1 MIYLFIGQ
9 PGSGKTTMAK
19 MLQMYLGHHMFHID
33 GDKMRKLFPNT
44 DYTKEGRVRNIEKA
58 FDVARYLVSENKSV
72 IISMVAPYRELRET
86 LKQDCNV
93 KEIYLYTT
101 KKRGRETYF
110 AEDFEKPL
118 EDFISI
124 CTDGEP
130 RETFREI
137 KKVLYL

>member
-9 PGSGKTTMAK
+9 PGSGKTTMAEL
-19 MLQMYLGHHMFHID
+19 LQKYLGNHMFHID
-33 GDKMRKLFPNT
+33 GDKMRKIFPNT

-58 FDVARYLVSENKSV
+58 FDVARYLDSENKGV
-72 IISMVAPYRELRET
+72 IISMVAPYRELREG
-86 LKQDCNV
+86 LKRDCNV

-110 AEDFEKPL
+110 VDDFEEPL
-118 EDFISI
+118 ENFNSV

>member
-72 IISMVAPYRELRET
+72 IISMVAPYRELREA
-86 LKQDCNV
+86 LKRDCNV

-110 AEDFEKPL
+110 VDDFEEPS
-118 EDFISI
+118 ENFNSV

>member
-9 PGSGKTTMAK
+9 PGSGKTTMAE
-19 MLQMYLGHHMFHID
+19 MLQKYLGNHMFHID
-33 GDKMRKLFPNT
+33 GDKMRKIFPNT

-58 FDVARYLVSENKSV
+58 FDVARYLDSENKGV
-72 IISMVAPYRELRET
+72 IISMVAPYRELRES
-86 LKQDCNV
+86 LKRECNV
-93 KEIYLYTT
+93 KENYLYTT
-101 KKRGRETYF
+101 KERGREAYF
-110 AEDFEKPL
+110 TNDFEEPL
-118 EDFISI
+118 ENFISI

>member
-9 PGSGKTTMAK
+9 PGSGKTTMAG
-19 MLQMYLGHHMFHID
+19 MLKKYLGNHMFHID
-33 GDKMRKLFPNT
+33 GDKMRKIFPNT
-44 DYTKEGRVRNIEKA
+44 DYTKEGRLRNIQKA
-58 FDVARYLVSENKSV
+58 FDVARYLDSENHSV
-72 IISMVAPYRELRET
+72 IISMVAPYRELREE
-86 LKQDCNV
+86 LKRDCKV
-93 KEIYLYTT
+93 KEIYLYT
-101 KKRGRETYF
+101 KQKRGRESYF
-110 AEDFEKPL
+110 ATDYEEPL

>member
-110 AEDFEKPL
+110 VDDFEEPS
-118 EDFISI
+118 ENFNSV

>member
-19 MLQMYLGHHMFHID
+19 MLQMYLGNHMFHID

-44 DYTKEGRVRNIEKA
+44 DYTKEGRLKNIEKS
-58 FDVARYLVSENKSV
+58 FDIVRYLDSENKGV
-72 IISMVAPYRELRET
+72 IISMVAPYRELREA
-86 LKQDCNV
+86 LKRDCNV

-101 KKRGRETYF
+101 KERGRETYF
-110 AEDFEKPL
+110 VDNYEEPL
-118 EDFISI
+118 ENFISI